1 MKRDGPDSYL
11 IVTFERGSVLPTAVT
26 YLVLLVATFPLFY
39 YAISI
44 FSIWRFFRRQS
55 SGSSAQPFTPPV
67 SNIKPIRG
75 FDPDSYE
82 NFASLCRQDY
92 PQYEL
97 LFCVGSHEDPAVP
110 IVQQLIRDFPER
122 DIRIIYGSGRT
133 GVNDKVAKLARLA
146 SEAKYEVLVI
156 NDSDVRVQP
165 DYFRTVVAPLQNPA
179 VGAVTCLYVSTGET
193 NFTQNLQMIGMI
205 SDFFPSILVARQLD
219 GVKFAL
225 GTTIATTRSNLR
237 LFGGYESLEN
247 RPADDL
253 LVGRLIAEQGLE
265 VELLSYAVE
274 TVPDYASLSDLF
286 HKRLRWIVV
295 MRHMRPA
302 GHFGL
307 IFTHGLPW
315 AIAAVALH
323 PTVPVV
329 AFYLGAYTIMR
340 SIMTVAVGR
349 SGLGRKGMFSKLPL
363 IPLWDTAAFGI
374 WLFSFTRS
382 TIRWRDGHYHI
393 VKGQLVKA

>member
-1 MKRDGPDSYL
+1 VHRRNGP
-11 IVTFERGSVLPTAVT
+11 GLPFA
-26 YLVLLVATFPLFY
+26 
-39 YAISI
+39 
-44 FSIWRFFRRQS
+44 
-55 SGSSAQPFTPPV
+55 PPV
-67 SNIKPIRG
+67 SNIKPIHG
-75 FDPDSYE
+75 SDPDSYE

-92 PQYEL
+92 PQFEL
-97 LFCVGSHEDPAVP
+97 LFCVGHKDDAAVP
-110 IVQQLIRDFPER
+110 VIQKLIRDFPER
-122 DIRIIYGSGRT
+122 DIRIIYGSGRD
-133 GVNDKVAKLARLA
+133 GINDKVAKLARLA

-165 DYFRTVVAPLQNPA
+165 DYFRTVVGPLQNPA

-193 NFTQNLQMIGMI
+193 TFADNLQTIGMI

-237 LFGGYESLEN
+237 LFGGYESIEN

-274 TVPDYASLSDLF
+274 TVPDYASLRDLF

-315 AIAAVALH
+315 ALAAVAVH
-323 PTVPVV
+323 PTMPV
-329 AFYLGAYTIMR
+329 AGIYLGGYVLLR
-340 SIMTVAVGR
+340 SVMTLMVGA
-349 SGLGRKGMFSKLPL
+349 SGLGRKGLAVKLPL
-363 IPLWDTAAFGI
+363 IPVWDAVAFCI
-374 WLFSFTRS
+374 WLFSFTRR
-382 TIRWRDGHYHI
+382 TIRWRGGDYHI
-393 VKGQLVKA
+393 IKGQLVKA

>member
-1 MKRDGPDSYL
+1 MNEKSSGFPQSIVLLKEVKFL
-11 IVTFERGSVLPTAVT
+11 ITAT
-26 YLVLLVATFPLFY
+26 YLVLLAATFPLFY

-44 FSIWRFFRRQS
+44 FSSWKFFRGRLRNTS
-55 SGSSAQPFTPPV
+55 PQPFTPPV

-97 LFCVGSHEDPAVP
+97 LFCVGSAEDPAVP

-165 DYFRTVVAPLQNPA
+165 DYFRTIVAPLHNPA
-179 VGAVTCLYVSTGET
+179 VGAVTCLYVSTGDT

-225 GTTIATTRSNLR
+225 GTTIATTRSNLQ

-315 AIAAVALH
+315 VLAAVAIH
-323 PTVPVV
+323 PTLLV
-329 AFYLGAYTIMR
+329 AACYLGTYVGMR
-340 SIMTVAVGR
+340 AVMTFTVGT
-349 SGLGRKGMFSKLPL
+349 SGLGRKGLLWKLPL
-363 IPLWDTAAFGI
+363 IPLWDAAAFGI

-382 TIRWRDGHYHI
+382 KIRWRDGDYHI
-393 VKGQLVKA
+393 IKGQLVKA

>member
-1 MKRDGPDSYL
+1 
-11 IVTFERGSVLPTAVT
+11 
-26 YLVLLVATFPLFY
+26 
-39 YAISI
+39 
-44 FSIWRFFRRQS
+44 
-55 SGSSAQPFTPPV
+55 
-67 SNIKPIRG
+67 
-75 FDPDSYE
+75 
-82 NFASLCRQDY
+82 
-92 PQYEL
+92 L

-110 IVQQLIRDFPER
+110 IVQRLIRDFPER
-122 DIRIIYGSGRT
+122 DIRIIYGSGRD

-146 SEAKYEVLVI
+146 SEAQYEVLVI

-165 DYFRTVVAPLQNPA
+165 DYFRTVVAPLQNPT

-265 VELLSYAVE
+265 VELLPYAVE
-274 TVPDYASLSDLF
+274 TVPDYVSLSDLF

-307 IFTHGLPW
+307 IFTLGLPW
-315 AIAAVALH
+315 ALAAVAVH
-323 PTVPVV
+323 PTLPVA
-329 AFYLGAYTIMR
+329 AFYLGAYALMR
-340 SIMTVAVGR
+340 ALMTLTVGT
-349 SGLGRKGMFSKLPL
+349 SGLGRKGLILKLPL
-363 IPLWDTAAFGI
+363 IPLWDAAAFGI

-382 TIRWRDGHYHI
+382 KIRWRDGHYHI

>member
-1 MKRDGPDSYL
+1 M
-11 IVTFERGSVLPTAVT
+11 
-26 YLVLLVATFPLFY
+26 
-39 YAISI
+39 
-44 FSIWRFFRRQS
+44 
-55 SGSSAQPFTPPV
+55 
-67 SNIKPIRG
+67 
-75 FDPDSYE
+75 
-82 NFASLCRQDY
+82 
-92 PQYEL
+92 
-97 LFCVGSHEDPAVP
+97 P
-110 IVQQLIRDFPER
+110 IVQKLICDFPER
-122 DIRIIYGSGRT
+122 DIRIIYGSGRN

-225 GTTIATTRSNLR
+225 GTTIATTRSNLK

-253 LVGRLIAEQGLE
+253 LVGRLIAEHGLE

-315 AIAAVALH
+315 ALAAVAVH
-323 PTVPVV
+323 PTPAV
-329 AFYLGAYTIMR
+329 AAVYLGAYTLMR
-340 SIMTVAVGR
+340 AIMTLAVGT
-349 SGLGRKGMFSKLPL
+349 SGLGRKGLTWKLPL
-363 IPLWDTAAFGI
+363 IPLWDAAAFGI

-382 TIRWRDGHYHI
+382 KIRWRDGQYHI
-393 VKGQLVKA
+393 IKGQLVKA

>member
-1 MKRDGPDSYL
+1 
-11 IVTFERGSVLPTAVT
+11 
-26 YLVLLVATFPLFY
+26 
-39 YAISI
+39 
-44 FSIWRFFRRQS
+44 
-55 SGSSAQPFTPPV
+55 
-67 SNIKPIRG
+67 
-75 FDPDSYE
+75 
-82 NFASLCRQDY
+82 
-92 PQYEL
+92 
-97 LFCVGSHEDPAVP
+97 
-110 IVQQLIRDFPER
+110 
-122 DIRIIYGSGRT
+122 
-133 GVNDKVAKLARLA
+133 VAKLARLS
-146 SEAKYEVLVI
+146 SEAKYEMLVI

-193 NFTQNLQMIGMI
+193 TFADNLQMIGMI

-225 GTTIATTRSNLR
+225 GTTIATTRSNLA
-237 LFGGYESLEN
+237 LFGGYESIEN

-274 TVPDYASLSDLF
+274 TVPDYASLGDLF
-286 HKRLRWIVV
+286 YKRLRWIVV

-302 GHFGL
+302 GHLGL

-315 AIAAVALH
+315 ALIAVAVQ
-323 PTVPVV
+323 PTLPV
-329 AFYLGAYTIMR
+329 ALFYLGAYAALR
-340 SIMTVAVGR
+340 SVMTLMVGTA
-349 SGLGRKGMFSKLPL
+349 GLRRKGLIARLPL
-363 IPLWDTAAFGI
+363 IPVWDAAAFCI

-382 TIRWRDGHYHI
+382 TIRWRDGQYHI